1 MAEAA
6 ASTATVAP
14 RRYAT
19 GSLKAN
25 KNEDEQALKRAIFAL
40 FPDEYRREWDAFVR
54 ARDHIAFERL
64 DNMRRFDRM
73 KAMLMDHER
82 SQFPAFHVR
91 TTNSAGFSWNLKEN
105 IKIMTLLA
113 RSLKL
118 RHAH

>member
-1 MAEAA
+1 MRMSKRSNGRFLLFSLT
-6 ASTATVAP
+6 STAV
-14 RRYAT
+14 
-19 GSLKAN
+19 S
-25 KNEDEQALKRAIFAL
+25 
-40 FPDEYRREWDAFVR
+40 REWDAFMR